1 MALVYRRQ
9 FPLALAAFAATSL
22 TAAKLDN
29 AAMRKMSARVVP
41 VDPNVSKLDGVK
53 LDRKWNLD
61 FCRAKVTNA
70 GKTAVAIKEIVLFS
84 IPLMLSPDSALYGES
99 FQMLSQTAG
108 TLGKP
113 VDLAYSELKHYKT
126 PSPRA

>member
-70 GKTAVAIKEIVLFS
+70 GKTTVAIKEIVLFS